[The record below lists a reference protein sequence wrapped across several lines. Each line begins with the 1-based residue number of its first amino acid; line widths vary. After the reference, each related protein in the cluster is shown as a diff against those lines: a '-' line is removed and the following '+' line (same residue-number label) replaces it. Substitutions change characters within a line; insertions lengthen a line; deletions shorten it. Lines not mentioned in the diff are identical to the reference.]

1 MTDESTVEIMYS
13 TLQGLL
19 KLEKSSSFSM
29 PKYPFTFSQDK
40 VAIETGLAEIKT
52 LRDSFVSTPSSSEL
66 PKLPLKSRILLLEQI
81 IVGTP
86 ADKNEKDLKSKFLVQ
101 LLSLSS
107 QLEVKAKHNA
117 RASSTLDAAQS
128 SVELEK
134 SDEDDS
140 ANDDLSMPVSLV
152 STPSN
157 LPWCQNGISPILVTI
172 RLFR

>member
-1 MTDESTVEIMYS
+1 M
-13 TLQGLL
+13 
-19 KLEKSSSFSM
+19 
-29 PKYPFTFSQDK
+29 
-40 VAIETGLAEIKT
+40 
-52 LRDSFVSTPSSSEL
+52 

-86 ADKNEKDLKSKFLVQ
+86 ADENEKDLKLKFLVQ